1 MLVSLFTLSPKLVSV
16 SSASL
21 MTSTSSSVGSV
32 TVLARGWS
40 DLVLEVGEG
49 EGFVVVEVEDSAA
62 A

>member
-21 MTSTSSSVGSV
+21 MTSTSSSVGPV